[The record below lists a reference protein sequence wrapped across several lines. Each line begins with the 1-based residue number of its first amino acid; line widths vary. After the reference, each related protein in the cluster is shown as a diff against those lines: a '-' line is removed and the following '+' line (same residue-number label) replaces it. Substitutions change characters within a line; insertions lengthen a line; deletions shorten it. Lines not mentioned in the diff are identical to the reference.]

1 VSARD
6 ALRTLARGLPAGT
19 PVPVPAELLLELL
32 DSEPHAPANL
42 VSSDLTVAQVAAR
55 YGRAPSTVRGWCDVN
70 RFAGAYRLN
79 GREWRIPPSA
89 LESFDAAQ
97 RRGHRPAQP
106 GVTGQRRQG
115 SRRGKGR
122 LALGAWRGE
131 GAA

>member
-1 VSARD
+1 VSTRD
-6 ALRTLARGLPAGT
+6 ALRTLAAGLPAGT

-32 DSEPHAPANL
+32 GSESHAPANA

-55 YGRAPSTVRGWCDVN
+55 YGRAPSTVRGWCEAN

-89 LESFDAAQ
+89 LESFDATQ
-97 RRGHRPAQP
+97 RRGHSPAQP
-106 GVTGQRRQG
+106 GATGPTRQG
-115 SRRGKGR
+115 SRRGKRR
-122 LALGAWRGE
+122 LTLGAWREG